1 MKVSGAAIISM
12 AFSIA
17 NIIGPQTFQAKDA
30 PRSVQCVKNER
41 VNINSYLDTFLR
53 RLPW

>member
-1 MKVSGAAIISM
+1 MKVAGSTLISA

-30 PRSVQCVKNER
+30 PG
-41 VNINSYLDTFLR
+41 
-53 RLPW
+53 